1 MGITL
6 ANKIT
11 IGRFLLIPALIA
23 TILSY
28 TPQQEYLRWW
38 ALGLYLFL
46 EITDVVDG
54 FIARKFRQKTRAG
67 SILDPLAD
75 KALFLSTLLCLY
87 KISREFHWEVSMPLW
102 LVVAFFTRD
111 ILLVVGGLL
120 LEIKRGNIEIT
131 PNFFGKLTAFLQV
144 VCIALVFLQWH
155 VVLLVWWLALAVTV
169 ISTVIYMKEGIRV
182 LNDDGHR

>member
-155 VVLLVWWLALAVTV
+155 VVLLV
-169 ISTVIYMKEGIRV
+169 R
-182 LNDDGHR
+182 